1 MTTKAGVPANKS
13 GLSDRDRKRIERTLL
28 PLRDGANLDEIL
40 AKIGAATQGYWED
53 SKDEKERRSWYVSLC
68 PRFSDA
74 SRRIAFDLE
83 CVAYCA
89 AELLLA
95 IDSLGVVGRNKLE
108 DQLPRDHIPGTTS
121 LSLAELAKQILRLHS
136 AAQSFRLK
144 GRRPEIVLY
153 LYVFKLVMAYAEA
166 RGTVPRRRYN
176 EYKQHLNKAEQHP
189 FFAACISAAGI
200 GKYPSRIIRQ
210 VLKDYAKPPL
220 LKRLGDESSKFYL
233 WTGPSNAEDFA
244 KPPLLK

>member
-1 MTTKAGVPANKS
+1 MTKKVGVVEDERR
-13 GLSDRDRKRIERTLL
+13 LSDRDCKRIASTLL
-28 PLRDGANLDEIL
+28 PLRDGANLAAIL
-40 AKIGAATQGYWED
+40 ADIGAATQLYWKD
-53 SKDEKERRSWYVSLC
+53 SKDEKERQSWYVSLY

-74 SRRIAFDLE
+74 SRRMAFDLE

-108 DQLPRDHIPGTTS
+108 DQLPQDHIPGTTS

-136 AAQSFRLK
+136 AAQSFRLN
-144 GRRPEIVLY
+144 GRRSEIALY
-153 LYVFKLVMAYAEA
+153 LYVFKLVMAYAKA
-166 RGTVPRRRYN
+166 TGTVPRRRYN
-176 EYKQHLNKAEQHP
+176 KYKQHLNKAEQHP
-189 FFAACISAAGI
+189 FFAACITAAGI

-220 LKRLGDESSKFYL
+220 LKRLGDESSKVYL
-233 WTGPSNAEDFA
+233 WTGPSSAEDFA